1 MKKIKHQ
8 GNFLFR
14 DFLLDIWNLTIVV
27 MQKNTSAH
35 STVTVGSSN
44 GIVWILVKK
53 QAQCAKRVILLMK
66 IWEKNM
72 ETLDFISKF

>member
-1 MKKIKHQ
+1 
-8 GNFLFR
+8 
-14 DFLLDIWNLTIVV
+14 
-27 MQKNTSAH
+27 MQKNTSAN